1 MADRAILLTYRDYC
15 ELPDDGRRY
24 EIHDGELSVT
34 PAPNPRHQRLVGAI
48 YRILFAHVRSRGL
61 GEVLLSPIDVS
72 LTDIAIVEPD
82 VVYLE
87 RARAGAVS
95 SRRQTT
101 QASSLRTLPGALLLD
116 GGRGGTNGGGAC
128 AGPGGVR
135 AGRAGGRRGA
145 CGAAVARRSGARRG
159 HPLARRGG
167 RGLELGPLAGGRA
180 DLGLDATPHVEVA
193 RHLDPAGLGRRHEVV
208 QDPVRHV
215 LVERAL
221 VPARP
226 HVELER
232 LELDQVLVGH
242 VADADRREVG
252 LAGPGAEASELRH
265 GHRHLVVAVRVRVR
279 HDLERLRRRTT
290 HARVIAARAQR
301 LVSPM
306 PTATAAL
313 ASKRSS
319 VSGSPVTRAAASTPK
334 IGWVRKNPESAL
346 CR

>member
-34 PAPNPRHQRLVGAI
+34 PAPNPRHRRLVGAL
-48 YRILFAHVRSRGL
+48 YRALFGHVRSRGL
-61 GEVLLSPIDVS
+61 GEVLLSPIDVILS
-72 LTDIAIVEPD
+72 DIAIVQPD

-101 QASSLRTLPGALLLD
+101 QASSLRTLSRALLLD
-116 GGRGGTNGGGAC
+116 GGRGGANGGGAC
-128 AGPGGVR
+128 AGTGGVR
-135 AGRAGGRRGA
+135 AGRAGG
-145 CGAAVARRSGARRG
+145 
-159 HPLARRGG
+159 G
-167 RGLELGPLAGGRA
+167 RGLEPELELGPLAGGRA
-180 DLGLDATPHVEVA
+180 DLGLDPPPHVEVA

-215 LVERAL
+215 LVEHAL
-221 VPARP
+221 VPVRP

-252 LAGPGAEASELRH
+252 LAGPGAEAGELRH
-265 GHRHLVVAVRVRVR
+265 GHRHFVVAVRVRVR
-279 HDLERLRRRTT
+279 HDLERLRRRAP
-290 HARVIAARAQR
+290 HARIIAARAQR

-334 IGWVRKNPESAL
+334 IGWVRKNPASAL
-346 CR
+346 GR